1 MSTETY
7 LCVEPGS
14 VIYHELV
21 EERELGPELNV
32 YRKWLVEVRLL
43 QAKPPVVKVRIDFG
57 LWKDA
62 NVPPTW
68 EPSQFACGELALNAI
83 RELKEKERR

>member
-14 VIYHELV
+14 VIYRETV

-32 YRKWLVEVRLL
+32 YHKWFVEVWIMQL
-43 QAKPPVVKVRIDFG
+43 KPPVVMVRIDGG
-57 LWKDA
+57 LWRA
-62 NVPPTW
+62 VNVPLDW
-68 EPSQFACGELALNAI
+68 QPSQFACGELAINAI
-83 RELKEKERR
+83 RKLKEKEKR

>member
-14 VIYHELV
+14 VIYREMV

-32 YRKWLVEVRLL
+32 YRRWLV
-43 QAKPPVVKVRIDFG
+43 
-57 LWKDA
+57 
-62 NVPPTW
+62 
-68 EPSQFACGELALNAI
+68 
-83 RELKEKERR
+83 

>member
-1 MSTETY
+1 MSNETY

-14 VIYHELV
+14 VIYREMV

-32 YRKWLVEVRLL
+32 YRRWLVEVRLL
-43 QAKPPVVKVRIDFG
+43 QLKPPVAMVRIDYG
-57 LWKDA
+57 LWRAA
-62 NVPPTW
+62 NVPPDW
-68 EPSQFACGELALNAI
+68 EPSQFACGELALNVI

>member
-14 VIYHELV
+14 VIYRETV

-32 YRKWLVEVRLL
+32 YHKWFVEVWIMQL
-43 QAKPPVVKVRIDFG
+43 KPPVVMVRIDGGQCRLLQVTHDF
-57 LWKDA
+57 D
-62 NVPPTW
+62 
-68 EPSQFACGELALNAI
+68 EL
-83 RELKEKERR
+83 